1 MLDSSKPE
9 ALLDSALAA
18 VEDEATYRAE
28 LDRISVPI
36 YMVDADGRITFW
48 NHACVDFAGRE
59 PQLGEDRWCV
69 TWRLFTLDGDP
80 LPHDQCPMAKA
91 IREQRSIRSEVAIAM
106 RPNGSRVA
114 FRPYPTPIFDQSGR
128 FKGAINILI
137 DISDEQ
143 AEALKEQAARC
154 RRLANSTDDLSA
166 RDILRSMATGY
177 DESAD
182 SLRS

>member
-9 ALLDSALAA
+9 AMLDSALAA
-18 VEDEATYRAE
+18 VEDETTFHAK
-28 LDRISVPI
+28 LDRIRVPI
-36 YMVDADGRITFW
+36 YTADADGRITFW
-48 NHACVDFAGRE
+48 NQACVDFAGRE

-80 LPHDQCPMAKA
+80 LPHDQCSMAKA
-91 IREQRSIRSEVAIAM
+91 IREKRSIRSEVAIAM
-106 RPNGSRVA
+106 RPNGSRLA
-114 FRPYPTPIFDQSGR
+114 FRPYPTPIFDQSGL

-154 RRLANSTDDLSA
+154 RRLADSTDDLSA
-166 RDILRSMATGY
+166 RNILRSMATSY
-177 DESAD
+177 DETAGQ
-182 SLRS
+182 LQG

>member
-1 MLDSSKPE
+1 MLDSSKAE
-9 ALLDSALAA
+9 ALLDGVLAA
-18 VEDEATYRAE
+18 VEDETAFHAE
-28 LDRISVPI
+28 LDKMRVPI
-36 YMVDADGRITFW
+36 YTADAEGRITFW
-48 NHACVDFAGRE
+48 NQACVDFAGRE

-91 IREQRSIRSEVAIAM
+91 IREKRSIRSEVAIAM

-114 FRPYPTPIFDQSGR
+114 FRPYPTPIFDQSGQ

-137 DISDEQ
+137 DISDEH

-166 RDILRSMATGY
+166 RDILRSMAAGY

-182 SLRS
+182 SLRV

>member
-18 VEDEATYRAE
+18 VEDETTFRAE
-28 LDRISVPI
+28 IDKIRVPI
-36 YMVDADGRITFW
+36 YTADAEGRITFW
-48 NHACVDFAGRE
+48 NQACVDFAGRE

-91 IREQRSIRSEVAIAM
+91 IRERRSIRSEVAIAM

-114 FRPYPTPIFDQSGR
+114 FRPYPTPIFDESGLL
-128 FKGAINILI
+128 KGAINILI

-143 AEALKEQAARC
+143 AEALQEQAARC

-166 RDILRSMATGY
+166 RDILRAMATGY

-182 SLRS
+182 SLRG